1 MKKDDKVI
9 FHNTQL
15 LLEHYRDVVWSLEVS
30 VFQTNVNFQAE
41 FGNTIEE
48 FLELSYEAGLDLP
61 ASDVAA
67 RIRSINKS
75 RNMLRIIDGAV
86 ALLREKYRNG
96 EECYW
101 VLYYT
106 YLSSQEIGGV
116 DEIVEKLSEMFRDF
130 SRSTYYRRKNES
142 IRRMG
147 DLLWGFRTNCFD
159 SALELLYADKLFMNQ
174 GKVCNSLSSFLQILW
189 YNTFI
194 LNNYCHIFLRTL

>member
-1 MKKDDKVI
+1 MKKDDKAI

-15 LLEHYRDVVWSLEVS
+15 LLEHYRNVVWSLEVS

-41 FGNTIEE
+41 FGSTIEE
-48 FLELSYEAGLDLP
+48 FLGSSDEAGLDLP
-61 ASDVAA
+61 AANGAA
-67 RIRSINKS
+67 RTGSINKS
-75 RNMLRIIDGAV
+75 RNMLRIIDSAV

-147 DLLWGFRTNCFD
+147 DLLWGFRTNCCD
-159 SALELLYADKLFMNQ
+159 AALELLYAEQLLL
-174 GKVCNSLSSFLQILW
+174 GRL
-189 YNTFI
+189 
-194 LNNYCHIFLRTL
+194 

>member
-1 MKKDDKVI
+1 MKKDEKLI

-30 VFQTNVNFQAE
+30 VFQANTNFQSE
-41 FGNTIEE
+41 FGSTIEE

-61 ASDVAA
+61 SSDVAA

-75 RNMLRIIDGAV
+75 RNMLRIIDSAV

-106 YLSSQEIGGV
+106 YLSPQEIGGV
-116 DEIVEKLSEMFRDF
+116 DEIVERISNMFQDF

-142 IRRMG
+142 IKRMG
-147 DLLWGFRTNCFD
+147 DLLWGFTTNTCD
-159 SALELLYADKLFMNQ
+159 PALELLYTDK
-174 GKVCNSLSSFLQILW
+174 ILDDGDGEK
-189 YNTFI
+189 
-194 LNNYCHIFLRTL
+194 

>member
-1 MKKDDKVI
+1 MKKDDKAI

-75 RNMLRIIDGAV
+75 RNMLRIIDSAV

-130 SRSTYYRRKNES
+130 SRSTYYRS
-142 IRRMG
+142 IPQARPIHNRIIYNSA
-147 DLLWGFRTNCFD
+147 DIECFGFPVVHF
-159 SALELLYADKLFMNQ
+159 
-174 GKVCNSLSSFLQILW
+174 SSPVSMLTIILKPP
-189 YNTFI
+189 
-194 LNNYCHIFLRTL
+194 

>member
-1 MKKDDKVI
+1 M
-9 FHNTQL
+9 
-15 LLEHYRDVVWSLEVS
+15 
-30 VFQTNVNFQAE
+30 
-41 FGNTIEE
+41 
-48 FLELSYEAGLDLP
+48 EAGLDLP

-106 YLSSQEIGGV
+106 YLSSQEFGGV

-130 SRSTYYRRKNES
+130 SKNES

-147 DLLWGFRTNCFD
+147 DLLWGFRTSCCD
-159 SALELLYADKLFMNQ
+159 PALELLYAEQL
-174 GKVCNSLSSFLQILW
+174 
-189 YNTFI
+189 
-194 LNNYCHIFLRTL
+194 IFGRCEDDFKSHR

>member
-75 RNMLRIIDGAV
+75 RNMLRIIDRAV

-106 YLSSQEIGGV
+106 YLSSQEFGGV

-147 DLLWGFRTNCFD
+147 DLLWGFRTNCCD
-159 SALELLYADKLFMNQ
+159 AALELLYAEQLISGRCEGNFKSH
-174 GKVCNSLSSFLQILW
+174 G
-189 YNTFI
+189 
-194 LNNYCHIFLRTL
+194 

>member
-30 VFQTNVNFQAE
+30 VFQANTNFQEE
-41 FGNTIEE
+41 FGSTIEE

-75 RNMLRIIDGAV
+75 RNMLRIIDSAV
-86 ALLREKYRNG
+86 ALLRERYRNG

-116 DEIVEKLSEMFRDF
+116 DEIVEKLSEMFRDI
-130 SRSTYYRRKNES
+130 SRSTYYRRKKES

-147 DLLWGFRTNCFD
+147 DLLWGFRTSCCD
-159 SALELLYADKLFMNQ
+159 SALELLYTEQLLL
-174 GKVCNSLSSFLQILW
+174 GRL
-189 YNTFI
+189 
-194 LNNYCHIFLRTL
+194 

>member
-1 MKKDDKVI
+1 MKKDDKAI

-75 RNMLRIIDGAV
+75 RNMLRIIDSAV

-96 EECYW
+96 EECY
-101 VLYYT
+101 
-106 YLSSQEIGGV
+106 
-116 DEIVEKLSEMFRDF
+116 
-130 SRSTYYRRKNES
+130 
-142 IRRMG
+142 
-147 DLLWGFRTNCFD
+147 
-159 SALELLYADKLFMNQ
+159 
-174 GKVCNSLSSFLQILW
+174 
-189 YNTFI
+189 
-194 LNNYCHIFLRTL
+194 